1 MARGAVTTD
10 EIAMVRAALA
20 RLRGLKPLRGQ
31 SLLVRDAEQHLAVMM
46 AARAGG
52 HAEPDWL
59 SEGGPR
65 MTPSNADGA

>member
-1 MARGAVTTD
+1 MARGAATTD

-20 RLRGLKPLRGQ
+20 RLRGLKPFRGQ